1 MSVEVIGTVY
11 KKQGQE
17 GDFEWHIK
25 SGMYEDSLFLF
36 NDDEKRHK
44 WKKAGRGNAVIR
56 KYNKHALDKP
66 RSHGIVTGKEKGYEC
81 LSDEVKKAI
90 DDVLSK
96 QKKLFLNIPTREFII
111 QHKLLTDYWEHL
123 FFMLAMMLFYTLPK
137 RLKNWLFYEMII
149 YYNFLT
155 IF

>member
-90 DDVLSK
+90 DDCFIETKEIISK
-96 QKKLFLNIPTREFII
+96 
-111 QHKLLTDYWEHL
+111 YS
-123 FFMLAMMLFYTLPK
+123 YK
-137 RLKNWLFYEMII
+137 RI
-149 YYNFLT
+149 YYSAQTPNGLLGTSIFHVGDDVILYITKKIKELAFL
-155 IF
+155 